1 MNTYKRHFGAI
12 VTLVALLLAGC
23 GGGSSSG
30 GGSNPP
36 PPGGGPIGGITRTGA
51 AVAIGPFT
59 GIGSVIVNGVAYKT
73 DDSTS
78 ITDDDV
84 EILESELKV
93 GDMLLVQGTISDDNA
108 TASATSVDV
117 LDTVEG
123 PVTSVNAVDGNIVV
137 LGQIVQIGP
146 ETSVDDNCPATLDGL
161 LDNPPVAGVEVSG
174 PYTQNAAGDIVI
186 AATRLECKLLLAE
199 FEINGIV
206 SGHDGTGKTFM
217 INGLEVNYGSAN
229 LFDFSTGAPSDG
241 DPVEATGTL
250 FDDSVTPP
258 VFTVSNVEYKGN
270 RFAENE
276 GDHFEVEGFIT
287 EFVSAENFKVGGL
300 SVTTTPG
307 TTVFEGGD
315 ATNLNNNVKVEVEGE
330 INSAGVLVATKV
342 EIKMSTAIRVTG
354 LVDAPG
360 SGDTFEVL
368 GITINTSSLKTR
380 FEDKSEVPY
389 APFGVN
395 DLIQGDYVEV
405 RGQELPPG
413 QITAF
418 LVERDDPR
426 PDRSELR
433 GFVEANGVNQ
443 PDLTVLGVTVQTVPG
458 TTVFRDGNGV
468 RFTNEADFWAAV
480 GDGSLINV
488 NGTETGDQVLLADE
502 VELELE

>member
-174 PYTQNAAGDIVI
+174 PSTQNAAGDIVI

-330 INSAGVLVATKV
+330 INSAGVLVATKI
-342 EIKMSTAIRVTG
+342 EIKQATAVRVTG
-354 LVDAPG
+354 RVDSTA
-360 SGDTFEVL
+360 GDTLMIL
-368 GITINTSSLKTR
+368 GITITTDTVKTR
-380 FEDKSEVPY
+380 FEDKLSDVD
-389 APFGVN
+389 PFRIS
-395 DLIQGDYVEV
+395 DILTDDYVEV
-405 RGQELPPG
+405 RGQEFPVG
-413 QITAF
+413 EIFAII
-418 LVERDDPR
+418 VERDDAR
-426 PDRSELR
+426 TETELR
-433 GFVEANGVNQ
+433 GFVEIGGNNR
-443 PDLTVLGVTVQTVPG
+443 PNLSVLGVTIQTSG
-458 TTVFRDGNGV
+458 ATVFRDTNGV
-468 RFTNEADFWAAV
+468 EFATEDAFWAAL
-480 GDGSLINV
+480 GEGSLISTK
-488 NGTETGDQVLLADE
+488 GLETGAQILSAEE
-502 VELELE
+502 VELE